1 MTFEIPFVALSWQ
14 CCFTVFSRT
23 RFTPNLWRFVCGCH
37 GAGDRQPVFDL
48 QMVYGEPLIR
58 LIIAGP
64 ILMGCMF

>member
-1 MTFEIPFVALSWQ
+1 MTFEIPFVALCWQ

-23 RFTPNLWRFVCGCH
+23 RFTPNLSRLVCGRH
-37 GAGDRQPVFDL
+37 DAGDRQPVFDL

>member
-1 MTFEIPFVALSWQ
+1 MTFEIPFVAYRWQ

-23 RFTPNLWRFVCGCH
+23 RFTPNLSDLVCGCH

-48 QMVYGEPLIR
+48 QRSYGEPLIR

-64 ILMGCMF
+64 ILMGCCF